1 MDAWVSHPHCVER
14 TATGKKPAPGAAY
27 EYGAKQDGRRLICV
41 YSGNQKLVEETLKIT
56 KNSGAACHPK
66 IRLSQAS
73 ARFDDL
79 DRRAGKIKNCKRV
92 LKICTLKVA
101 GKEIDLFG
109 VECVGSLDAASASR
123 GQVM

>member
-27 EYGAKQDGRRLICV
+27 EYGAKLDGRRLICV
-41 YSGNQKLVEETLKIT
+41 YSGNQKLDEETLRIT

-79 DRRAGKIKNCKRV
+79 DRMAGKIKNCKRV
-92 LKICTLKVA
+92 PRICIL
-101 GKEIDLFG
+101 
-109 VECVGSLDAASASR
+109 R
-123 GQVM
+123 